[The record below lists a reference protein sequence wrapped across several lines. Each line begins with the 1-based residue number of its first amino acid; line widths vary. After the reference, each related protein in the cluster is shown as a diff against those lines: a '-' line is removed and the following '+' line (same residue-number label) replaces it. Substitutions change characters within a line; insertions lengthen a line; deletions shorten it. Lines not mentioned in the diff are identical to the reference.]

1 MGDSIRAKDET
12 KREILRWIN
21 REVAVQ
27 VRQGK
32 GNRIKKSKEG
42 RTGVRGETQEGPKKV
57 LPPETPGDVG
67 ASSKLLVITRAGMRR
82 RSGRGEEMM
91 RSYRR
96 IRRKKR

>member
-42 RTGVRGETQEGPKKV
+42 RTGVRGQE
-57 LPPETPGDVG
+57 
-67 ASSKLLVITRAGMRR
+67 MN
-82 RSGRGEEMM
+82 
-91 RSYRR
+91 
-96 IRRKKR
+96 